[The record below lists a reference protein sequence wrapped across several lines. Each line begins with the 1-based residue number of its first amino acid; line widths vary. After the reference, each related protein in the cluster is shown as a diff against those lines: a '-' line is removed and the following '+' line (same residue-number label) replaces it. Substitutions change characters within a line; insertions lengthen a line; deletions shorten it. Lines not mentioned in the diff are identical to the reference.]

1 MKRLKQFSAAAVLA
15 MGVVLAPLASASV
28 IDFEDI
34 SGFVYPGYTFLANGY
49 QGFNWDGGDGS
60 QSWVASPATNTWF
73 PGAEAHSGSVF
84 AWSNGGTEL
93 SLSGSTFTLNNF
105 WARSGWA
112 PSQALTVTGYLAGN
126 QVATASFTLD
136 QSYQQIV
143 LNFSG
148 VDSVRITSTSNTLI
162 DDISVNAVPEP
173 ETYAM
178 LLAGLGVIGLL
189 RRKRRA

>member
-15 MGVVLAPLASASV
+15 MGAVMAPLASASI
-28 IDFEDI
+28 IDFEDV
-34 SGFVYPGYTFLANGY
+34 SGFVYPGYTFLPNGY
-49 QGFNWDGGDGS
+49 HGFNWDGGQGS
-60 QSWVASPATNTWF
+60 ESWVASPATNMWF

-93 SLSGSTFTLNNF
+93 SMSGATFTLNNF
-105 WARSGWA
+105 WARSGWG
-112 PSQALTVTGYLAGN
+112 SDQLMTVTGYLGGN
-126 QVATASFTLD
+126 QVATASFTLE
-136 QSYQQIV
+136 QSYQQIM

-148 VDSVRITSTSNTLI
+148 IDSVRITSSSNTLI
-162 DDISVNAVPEP
+162 DDISVTAVPEP

-178 LLAGLGVIGLL
+178 LLAGLGVVGLL